1 MEILFPNRIPF
12 HMNHAKHFLNI
23 KLKFMSLMK
32 YIINK
37 NGPILFPENVPHE
50 TFAPVMGEI
59 QSAGYCSFWFSSETQ
74 SFECFTLPEIDILGI
89 GATSMDYII
98 IEQFLNDKK

>member
-1 MEILFPNRIPF
+1 
-12 HMNHAKHFLNI
+12 
-23 KLKFMSLMK
+23 MK

-37 NGPILFPENVPHE
+37 NGPVLFPENISHE

-74 SFECFTLPEIDILGI
+74 RFECFTTPEPT
-89 GATSMDYII
+89 ATPNDYVI
-98 IEQFLNDKK
+98 IENFLNDKK

>member
-1 MEILFPNRIPF
+1 
-12 HMNHAKHFLNI
+12 
-23 KLKFMSLMK
+23 MK

-74 SFECFTLPEIDILGI
+74 RFECFTIPEPT
-89 GATSMDYII
+89 ATPNDYVI
-98 IEQFLNDKK
+98 IENFLNDKK